1 MLTKVLFTAKWF
13 EQSKGKHPLPVML
26 LAASLAAISIFG
38 VIHLTKNLQYVRGDI
53 GQEESVT
60 QALEKCVSDN
70 DMVLT
75 SINYGPAFWYYFDW
89 HGLPMNTIINLQE
102 NTGWQRVFFVVDDRE
117 NNSYAE
123 LLAGTPVSAQD
134 CSGDRVKPAF
144 AYGHYTVFVCSRDGD
159 FAVDCFEK

>member
-1 MLTKVLFTAKWF
+1 MLTKVLFSAKWF

-26 LAASLAAISIFG
+26 LAASLAAISMFG
-38 VIHLTKNLQYVRGDI
+38 VIHLTKNLQYVRGEI

-60 QALEKCVSDN
+60 LALEKCVSDN

-75 SINYGPAFWYYFDW
+75 SINYGPAFWYYFDR

-144 AYGHYTVFVCSRDGD
+144 AYGHYTVFVCARDGD